1 MASAVSKPVP
11 ITTGTSVRNK
21 KTNYYVSEVTTL
33 GDGSLKRETF
43 RSDAHYVR
51 SGC

>member
-21 KTNYYVSEVTTL
+21 KTNYYVSEVTSL
-33 GDGSLKRETF
+33 GDGSLKRETLEVML
-43 RSDAHYVR
+43 REIIEY
-51 SGC
+51 